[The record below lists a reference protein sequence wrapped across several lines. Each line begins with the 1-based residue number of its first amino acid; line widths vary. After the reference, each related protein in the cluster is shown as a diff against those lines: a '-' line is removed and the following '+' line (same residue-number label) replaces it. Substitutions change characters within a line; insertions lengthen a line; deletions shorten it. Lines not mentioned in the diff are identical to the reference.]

1 MHRSKRVYRLTSV
14 FSLIV
19 IALIAPAPVV
29 DAIGRRAQEAAAA
42 PAVIRTYAGTGIPGA
57 SGDGGPALAARLAF
71 PTSVAADGAGN
82 LYIAESS
89 SHRVRKVS
97 PEGLITTVAGNGAR
111 GFSGDDGPA
120 TAAQLNSPADV
131 AVDAAGNL
139 YIADFGNYR
148 VRRVTPDGV
157 ISVYAGNGRT
167 NYGGDGGLAINAGI
181 SPTGVALDATGNL
194 YVVDRFN
201 GRVRKVTASTGI
213 ITTIAGNGVI
223 SGCVCSSGGGISIV
237 CSANGNGG
245 PATEASL
252 GVIAGVAV
260 DRAGILYIAEASG
273 FVRKV
278 TPDGIINPVA
288 GTGQCGYNGDDRPA
302 DSAQINQAS
311 GLSTDAQGNLYL
323 VDVSNHRIRKVTM
336 SSGMISAVAGNGAPG
351 FSGDGGDPL
360 MAQFRSATDVAI
372 DAAGD
377 LYVADHGNHRVRK
390 VTLPN
395 SVAALTA
402 VSAASF
408 SGGTLASE
416 AIVAAF
422 GVNLAATT
430 QTATSQPLPTSIAG
444 VSVKVRDGLGVERFA
459 PLFLVSPTQINF
471 QIPPGSVNGAAM
483 ITVVN
488 EGRVVAESAV
498 RIETVAP
505 GIFTANADGRGVP
518 AAVALA
524 RDLFDGSEV
533 YEPVARFDAAQN
545 RFVPAPIDLGT
556 RLSFRQVYLILSGTG
571 WRNAASNVSVRIGGR
586 SAPVTFVG
594 AQGAFTGLDQMNVE
608 LPFFDFAG
616 LGEADLELVVD
627 GQVANRVRVWIK

>member
-1 MHRSKRVYRLTSV
+1 
-14 FSLIV
+14 
-19 IALIAPAPVV
+19 
-29 DAIGRRAQEAAAA
+29 
-42 PAVIRTYAGTGIPGA
+42 
-57 SGDGGPALAARLAF
+57 
-71 PTSVAADGAGN
+71 
-82 LYIAESS
+82 
-89 SHRVRKVS
+89 
-97 PEGLITTVAGNGAR
+97 
-111 GFSGDDGPA
+111 
-120 TAAQLNSPADV
+120 
-131 AVDAAGNL
+131 
-139 YIADFGNYR
+139 
-148 VRRVTPDGV
+148 
-157 ISVYAGNGRT
+157 
-167 NYGGDGGLAINAGI
+167 
-181 SPTGVALDATGNL
+181 LDATGNL

-360 MAQFRSATDVAI
+360 MAQLNMATDVAI
-372 DAAGD
+372 DAAGA
-377 LYVADHGNHRVRK
+377 LYLADQGNHRVRK

-488 EGRVVAESAV
+488 EGRAVAEGDV

-545 RFVPAPIDLGT
+545 RCVPAPIDLGT

-594 AQGAFTGLDQMNVE
+594 AQGGFTGLDQMNVE